1 MVNSNDKLKNIHS
14 GHRER
19 LRNKLSSHGI
29 YELDDITFLEYLLTF
44 VITRAD
50 TNPIAHS
57 LLNEFGSI
65 EEIFNA
71 NLEGLLS
78 IKGIGVKTARFI
90 QYMSSVA
97 FMYNKSKAL
106 KNPKVDTIRKLSD
119 FIKNILPPSENEQL
133 VFIILNKNLTVKNY
147 KVFKGISHSYITLDV
162 NEVTEYL
169 IKHKASFCAIA
180 HTHPKHKSNPSSE
193 DLIMFK
199 NLNLLLDALSIVLIE
214 NMIIGEDGIY
224 SLKNKVFYGKDLDKN
239 FINSKNYNNG

>member
-90 QYMSSVA
+90 QYMS
-97 FMYNKSKAL
+97 
-106 KNPKVDTIRKLSD
+106 
-119 FIKNILPPSENEQL
+119 
-133 VFIILNKNLTVKNY
+133 LNKNLTVKNY

-214 NMIIGEDGIY
+214 NMLIGEDGIY